1 MDHGG
6 VTCARPDGSGDEEST
21 GEPRAAGSGRP
32 FLLILAAEGTRT
44 RGEYWT
50 SGFWRIARSA
60 KLPIALAFIDGPTRT
75 TGFGPTITASDDVVA
90 DMDKVRAFYRDK
102 RGIHPER
109 RTEPRLREELRA
121 PTGGETPLD

>member
-1 MDHGG
+1 MACPS
-6 VTCARPDGSGDEEST
+6 TATTPPASSASSSARHAAAGRSCSSWP
-21 GEPRAAGSGRP
+21 PRARGP
-32 FLLILAAEGTRT
+32 
-44 RGEYWT
+44 GEYWT